1 MATSHRYF
9 ATAPKGMEQA
19 LADELTGLGAGR
31 VELKSA
37 GVAFEGPLAIGYR
50 ACLWS
55 RVASRVLLNLAS
67 FEAPT
72 AEALYEGARRVDWRE
87 HLRGDGT
94 LAVDFSARAS
104 GIAHTHFGALKVKDA
119 IVDQFREANGTR
131 PGVDLER
138 PDLRVNAC
146 LFKDV
151 ATLSVDLSGESLH
164 RRGYRV
170 QSAIAPLKENLAAA
184 ILAIAGWS
192 DLARQGG
199 GLVDPMCGSGTLPI
213 EAGLVAADVAPGLLR
228 ASMGLMRWRQ
238 HDASLWSELV
248 AEAQERD
255 RRRSGD
261 FKVCVEGFDMDAAAI
276 RAARANARRAGLG
289 EHLRFEQRELS
300 SSERPVAIE
309 RGVLVANPPYGE
321 RLGDIRALGR
331 LYRRLGDVLKQR
343 FSGWTGFVLTG
354 NLELTKEVGLRARRR
369 HVLFN
374 GAIECRLLEIPID
387 APAPLPTTVSEAMSA
402 NASIAGSQQAPGVD
416 PTARDK
422 GEAPAIRVSEAAQ
435 GFVNRLTKNFRHL
448 SKWARREGVSCFR
461 VYDADL
467 PDYALAIDLY
477 ERWVHVQ
484 EYAPPKT
491 IEPRK
496 AERRLQEALAAIP
509 RVLGVLPS
517 DVHLKVRQRQKGH
530 GQYDKFSDE
539 GAFHEVR
546 EGGLRFLVNLTDYLD
561 TGLFLD
567 HRPLRLRLGREAKGK
582 RFLNL
587 FGYTGAATVHAAAG
601 GATQTLTVDLS
612 NTYLDWARRNLALN
626 GFASASLSTDGRPGT
641 SFNRPPPRGAP
652 KTAPLATGTRHAL
665 LRVDVLRWLNEA
677 ATRRPRERFDLI
689 FLDPPTFSKSK
700 AMNGTFDV
708 QRDHPTLLA
717 RALDL
722 LAPGGTLYFSTNLRG
737 FRLDESACQAL
748 FPQGVSSSDIT
759 RQTLDLDFQKN
770 PKIHRAWRFQKNG

>member
-55 RVASRVLLNLAS
+55 RVASRILLNLAS

-677 ATRRPRERFDLI
+677 ATRRPRESFDLI

-700 AMNGTFDV
+700 AMSGTFDV

-717 RALDL
+717 RAFDL

-748 FPQGVSSSDIT
+748 APQGVSPIDIT